1 MGTSSGNAPRRFHAP
16 GAHLRN
22 FKKASKHGVNEYQQ
36 VPKPPQSPSIWDPRD
51 PFIVEYRAAH
61 PRVEA
66 AWRRCP
72 WPAAKMT
79 GLGIET
85 INRALT

>member
-22 FKKASKHGVNEYQQ
+22 FKKASKYGVNEYQQ
-36 VPKPPQSPSIWDPRD
+36 VPKPPQSPAIWDPRD
-51 PFIVEYRAAH
+51 PFIVEYRDAH

-66 AWRRCP
+66 AWRQ
-72 WPAAKMT
+72 
-79 GLGIET
+79 T